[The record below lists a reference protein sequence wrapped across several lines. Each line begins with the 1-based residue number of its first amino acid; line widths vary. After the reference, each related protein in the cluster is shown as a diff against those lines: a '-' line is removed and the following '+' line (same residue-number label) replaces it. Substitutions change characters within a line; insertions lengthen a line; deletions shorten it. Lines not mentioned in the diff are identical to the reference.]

1 MNPENGEQELKA
13 IFQIYSIPEEAR
25 EELRQLFKKS
35 GREHRNLRWK
45 EGYYDGECQNT

>member
-1 MNPENGEQELKA
+1 MSCEQELKA

-35 GREHRNLRWK
+35 NLEHRSSGWR
-45 EGYYDGECQNT
+45 EGYYDGECENT